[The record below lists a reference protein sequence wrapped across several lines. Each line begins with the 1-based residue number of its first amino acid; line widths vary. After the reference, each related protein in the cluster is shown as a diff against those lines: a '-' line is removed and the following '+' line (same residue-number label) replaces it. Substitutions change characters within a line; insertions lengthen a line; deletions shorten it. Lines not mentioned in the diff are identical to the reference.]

1 MLGITYFDGIVQILS
16 LIVRKTSE
24 IGFSISVSHCT
35 ENHNMDLN
43 AWYKPPN
50 VGFQWGNIILSIG
63 TTLKQIWDHFMIWLH
78 HHNITSKNCKCRTVG
93 QRSST
98 VQCDIVPPWY
108 LGIIVSIFIV
118 EKRLRKT
125 ILDKFHLFL
134 SLKSPKRCFFNKV
147 VQCDMPLFSG
157 FPTFGQKSLGG
168 GTACFLLLFWHKLI
182 TILRILLQL

>member
-1 MLGITYFDGIVQILS
+1 M
-16 LIVRKTSE
+16 
-24 IGFSISVSHCT
+24 SHCT

-43 AWYKPPN
+43 AWYRPPN
-50 VGFQWGNIILSIG
+50 VDFQWGNIILSIG

-108 LGIIVSIFIV
+108 LGIILSILILEKHLIAKLFWTNFIS
-118 EKRLRKT
+118 
-125 ILDKFHLFL
+125 FL
-134 SLKSPKRCFFNKV
+134 SLKSPKLCFFNKA

>member
-1 MLGITYFDGIVQILS
+1 M
-16 LIVRKTSE
+16 
-24 IGFSISVSHCT
+24 SHCT
-35 ENHNMDLN
+35 GKHNMDLN

-108 LGIIVSIFIV
+108 LGIIVSILIV
-118 EKRLRKT
+118 EKHLSKT
-125 ILDKFHLFL
+125 ILDKFHLFFIFEKSQTVIFQSGRTVWHAAFFWL
-134 SLKSPKRCFFNKV
+134 SYFWTKKPGRWHRMFFV
-147 VQCDMPLFSG
+147 IVL
-157 FPTFGQKSLGG
+157 T
-168 GTACFLLLFWHKLI
+168 
-182 TILRILLQL
+182 

>member
-1 MLGITYFDGIVQILS
+1 M
-16 LIVRKTSE
+16 
-24 IGFSISVSHCT
+24 SHCT
-35 ENHNMDLN
+35 ENHNMDLT

-108 LGIIVSIFIV
+108 LGIIVSILIV
-118 EKRLRKT
+118 EKHLSKT
-125 ILDKFHLFL
+125 ILDKFHLFFYL
-134 SLKSPKRCFFNKV
+134 WKVPNGVFSIRSYSVTCHFF
-147 VQCDMPLFSG
+147 L
-157 FPTFGQKSLGG
+157 
-168 GTACFLLLFWHKLI
+168 AFLLLDKKAWEVARHVFCYCFDI
-182 TILRILLQL
+182 N

>member
-1 MLGITYFDGIVQILS
+1 M
-16 LIVRKTSE
+16 
-24 IGFSISVSHCT
+24 SHCT

-43 AWYKPPN
+43 AWYKPLN

-108 LGIIVSIFIV
+108 LGIIVSILIV
-118 EKRLRKT
+118 EKHLSKI
-125 ILDKFHLFL
+125 ILDKFHLFFIFE
-134 SLKSPKRCFFNKV
+134 KSQTVIFSKA
-147 VQCDMPLFSG
+147 VQCDMSFFSG
-157 FPTFGQKSLGG
+157 FPTFEQESVGG

>member
-24 IGFSISVSHCT
+24 IWFSKSVSHCT
-35 ENHNMDLN
+35 EKHNMDLN

-108 LGIIVSIFIV
+108 LGIIVSILMV
-118 EKRLRKT
+118 EKHLSKT
-125 ILDKFHLFL
+125 ILDKFHLFFYL
-134 SLKSPKRCFFNKV
+134 WKVQNGVFSIRPYSVTCRFF
-147 VQCDMPLFSG
+147 L
-157 FPTFGQKSLGG
+157 
-168 GTACFLLLFWHKLI
+168 AFLLLDKKAWEVAQHVFCYCFDI
-182 TILRILLQL
+182 N

>member
-1 MLGITYFDGIVQILS
+1 M
-16 LIVRKTSE
+16 
-24 IGFSISVSHCT
+24 SHCT
-35 ENHNMDLN
+35 EKHNMDLN

-108 LGIIVSIFIV
+108 LGIILSILIV
-118 EKRLRKT
+118 QLGSNFHSARNNSSRSVGNFRSKSEELSQRKIFSYSWAQT
-125 ILDKFHLFL
+125 GLAT
-134 SLKSPKRCFFNKV
+134 NKI
-147 VQCDMPLFSG
+147 Q
-157 FPTFGQKSLGG
+157 
-168 GTACFLLLFWHKLI
+168 
-182 TILRILLQL
+182 